1 MDFQPESLGSVGLL
15 FVNQVGEVVQSAVTD
30 FLLDDF
36 LRRFAQF
43 GGQVLLY
50 RSRPRAVICLEG
62 FLGLA
67 THCSVLLTYLA
78 CLSTFEQKDA
88 AEKLLFVEVR
98 PLTHIDVRW
107 YHV

>member
-50 RSRPRAVICLEG
+50 RSRPRAVICLES

-88 AEKLLFVEVR
+88 AEKLLFVGVR
-98 PLTHIDVRW
+98 PLTHIDVCG